1 MKKTPL
7 FFKYWYDAWK
17 NNRLLISCIY
27 FLTLILAV
35 IEIMLPMFF
44 KFFIDKVKQGVDF
57 FSFTGYFCIY
67 GLCLLFSNV
76 LNTSWYQLLDMAGGK
91 MLLSIR
97 ENLFYSIENLTLKA
111 ITKIGREKLKNILF
125 NDVMQVFSSLIMYSM
140 RIISNFLM
148 LLVFFIVTTII
159 TPLLGLCLF
168 IMSILGF
175 FVSILL
181 RKKIKLYSSIVNT
194 ELKKTNAVTNSF
206 IDSIEL
212 FKINNLDSYIKDK
225 HHSAMKTFI
234 SAVRKSDF
242 IQVFLKNILSNIN
255 IMFNLLTLCLVLI
268 IEKNTSPGTL
278 LFLFFVSNI
287 IFSFCTQ
294 TEQLFSAVYAALP
307 SFEHI
312 DSIFRIEP
320 QIMGDK
326 NLTKIDT
333 VAFKDVSFYYDENEK
348 IFNKMNAVF
357 SCGEKV
363 KIIGKNGSGKSTFIK
378 LLTSLIEPLDGA
390 IMINGEP
397 ISCYRK
403 QDFKQKILYISQDEY
418 IINESISDYFKIM
431 ETNLSDTEI
440 EKNLNEWK
448 FNGADKNIL
457 NTMLK
462 DNAKN
467 ISGGQRKKL
476 LAIKLFA
483 KYKKADIII
492 IDEIEAG
499 MDIECSELYRQK
511 RNLLLGNCDDKIIFE
526 VSHSNND
533 DSFFN
538 KTIEL

>member
-1 MKKTPL
+1 
-7 FFKYWYDAWK
+7 
-17 NNRLLISCIY
+17 
-27 FLTLILAV
+27 
-35 IEIMLPMFF
+35 
-44 KFFIDKVKQGVDF
+44 
-57 FSFTGYFCIY
+57 
-67 GLCLLFSNV
+67 
-76 LNTSWYQLLDMAGGK
+76 
-91 MLLSIR
+91 
-97 ENLFYSIENLTLKA
+97 
-111 ITKIGREKLKNILF
+111 
-125 NDVMQVFSSLIMYSM
+125 
-140 RIISNFLM
+140 
-148 LLVFFIVTTII
+148 
-159 TPLLGLCLF
+159 
-168 IMSILGF
+168 
-175 FVSILL
+175 
-181 RKKIKLYSSIVNT
+181 
-194 ELKKTNAVTNSF
+194 
-206 IDSIEL
+206 
-212 FKINNLDSYIKDK
+212 
-225 HHSAMKTFI
+225 
-234 SAVRKSDF
+234 
-242 IQVFLKNILSNIN
+242 

-294 TEQLFSAVYAALP
+294 TEQLFSVVYAALP

-378 LLTSLIEPLDGA
+378 LLTLLIEPLDGE